1 MIIVRNNSS
10 RYTPNKRI
18 VVVTLPDK
26 PCPDEFVS
34 LDVET
39 ATTQGDICQIGMVL
53 FRNEEII
60 EEQQFLI
67 RPPEDKYDFYC
78 SKIHGIFSATTE
90 KEPYF
95 PEYWPKIKSFLEG
108 RIVVCHNA
116 GFDLSALTK
125 TMDKY
130 DLGDI
135 EIEQSIDTCLELG
148 QCPLYSA
155 CVFFG
160 VPLEKHHDALEDAV
174 ACGRLLIE
182 YSKRIGETVSIPVV
196 SEVRNVKPIAPV
208 TRSQDTVFSGK
219 SVVISGIFENWPER
233 NDLAVKL
240 LGMGALVKSSVS
252 KKTDYLIK
260 GEFAGSTKTARA
272 EELIEQGFPI
282 KVICEEELIRLL
294 GEESR

>member
-10 RYTPNKRI
+10 RYTPNNRMI
-18 VVVTLPDK
+18 IVTLPDK

-39 ATTQGDICQIGMVL
+39 ATTQGDICQLGMAL
-53 FRNEEII
+53 FRNGDVL

-67 RPPEDKYDFYC
+67 RPPEDRYDFYC
-78 SKIHGIFSATTE
+78 SRTHGIFSATTE

-130 DLGDI
+130 NLGDI

-155 CVFFG
+155 CVYFG
-160 VPLEKHHDALEDAV
+160 VPLEKHHDALEDAR

-182 YSKRIGETVSIPVV
+182 YSKRPGETVSIPVV
-196 SEVRNVKPIAPV
+196 SESRKVKPLAPE
-208 TRSQDTVFSGK
+208 TLSQDTIFSGK
-219 SVVISGIFENWPER
+219 SVVISGIFEKWPDR

-260 GEFAGSTKTARA
+260 GEFAGFSKTAKA

-282 KVICEEELIRLL
+282 KVINEEELIRLL
-294 GEESR
+294 SEES